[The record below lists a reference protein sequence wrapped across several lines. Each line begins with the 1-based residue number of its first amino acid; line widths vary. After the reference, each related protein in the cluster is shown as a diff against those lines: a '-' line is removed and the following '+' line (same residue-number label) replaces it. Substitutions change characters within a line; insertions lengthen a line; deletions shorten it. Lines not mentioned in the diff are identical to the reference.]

1 MFEWL
6 VYQEDKAGHKK
17 LKAGF
22 KDELDARNY
31 ADMMRNISR
40 MAGYT
45 DRYVVESSSVVK
57 GGR

>member
-22 KDELDARNY
+22 TDELDARNY
-31 ADMMRNISR
+31 ASMMRDISK
-40 MAGYT
+40 MAGYK
-45 DRYVVESSSVVK
+45 DRYVVEK
-57 GGR
+57 K